1 VTTGEL
7 LRLLEANGWHVVR
20 QRGSHAI
27 CRHRERAGQLTVPT
41 HRGKEV
47 PTGTLNAILKAAGL
61 K

>member
-1 VTTGEL
+1 MSTGEL
-7 LRLLEANGWHVVR
+7 LRLLEADGWYRVR

-27 CRHRERAGQLTVPT
+27 YRHREKTGQLTVPI

-47 PTGTLNAILKAAGL
+47 PPGTVNAILKVAGL

>member
-41 HRGKEV
+41 HRGKRL
-47 PTGTLNAILKAAGL
+47 TGTVSAILKAAGL
-61 K
+61 D